1 MKTALNI
8 VLSVII
14 IVLAYLLFQSIMKP
28 IRFNQEKDARE
39 AAIKGETY

>member
-14 IVLAYLLFQSIMKP
+14 VVLAYFLVQSIMKP
-28 IRFNQEKDARE
+28 IRFNRKKMQEKLR
-39 AAIKGETY
+39 